1 MFTLNH
7 ISGGEATGS
16 HVTGSDV
23 TRNVLRM
30 RNSFPRFSP
39 TIMTRRKFPWVRAC
53 ATGSCAISV
62 LVESTPEVTL

>member
-23 TRNVLRM
+23 TRNFLRM

-39 TIMTRRKFPWVRAC
+39 TIMTPKEVPL
-53 ATGSCAISV
+53 GSCMRNRKLCNIRPSGV
-62 LVESTPEVTL
+62 

>member
-30 RNSFPRFSP
+30 RNSFPRFPP
-39 TIMTRRKFPWVRAC
+39 TIMTPKEVPL
-53 ATGSCAISV
+53 GSCMRNRKLCNIRPSGV
-62 LVESTPEVTL
+62 

>member
-39 TIMTRRKFPWVRAC
+39 TIMTPKEVPL
-53 ATGSCAISV
+53 GSCMRNRKLCNIRPRGV
-62 LVESTPEVTL
+62 

>member
-39 TIMTRRKFPWVRAC
+39 TIMTPKEVPL
-53 ATGSCAISV
+53 GSCMRNRKLCHIRPSGV
-62 LVESTPEVTL
+62 

>member
-39 TIMTRRKFPWVRAC
+39 TIMTPKEVPL
-53 ATGSCAISV
+53 GSCMRNRKLCNIRPSGV
-62 LVESTPEVTL
+62 